1 MTNHVEASQKVIRS
15 YREMKAEAEAKI
27 AEMENEIKAIRSS
40 VIKPDVSVFIRDSL
54 SALRKYKDTA
64 RAKLGEIVMSQVFQQ
79 KHQLNAA
86 LAVDRLKGRTT
97 VDSALDVR
105 GADAYIAMMAA
116 GVTDAFYLEQLFGTA
131 HDAIFDESRIGE
143 FRKVCDSLGILDKE
157 LDDIELEMDTLNGLR
172 AFSLQL

>member
-1 MTNHVEASQKVIRS
+1 MTNHVEASQKVIRA

-27 AEMENEIKAIRSS
+27 AEMEAEIKAIRAS
-40 VIKPDVSVFIRDSL
+40 VIKPDLTPFIQDSL
-54 SALRKYKDTA
+54 SALRKYKDAA
-64 RAKLGEIVMSQVFQQ
+64 RTKLCEIVMSQEFQQ

-86 LAVDRLKGRTT
+86 LAVQRLTGRTT

-131 HDAIFDESRIGE
+131 HAIFDENRIGD
-143 FRKVCDSLGILDKE
+143 FRKVCDRLGILDKE
-157 LDDIELEMDTLNGLR
+157 LDDIELEIATLNGLR
-172 AFSLQL
+172 AFSLQS

>member
-1 MTNHVEASQKVIRS
+1 MTDHVLASQAVIRA
-15 YREMKAEAEAKI
+15 YREMKADAEAKI
-27 AEMENEIKAIRSS
+27 AEMENEIKAIRAS

-54 SALRKYKDTA
+54 SALRRYKDAA
-64 RAKLGEIVMSQVFQQ
+64 RTKLGEIVMSQEFQQ

-116 GVTDAFYLEQLFGTA
+116 GMTDAMYLEQLFGTA
-131 HDAIFDESRIGE
+131 RDAIFDESRIGD

-157 LDDIELEMDTLNGLR
+157 LDDIELEIATLNDLR
-172 AFSLQL
+172 AFSL